1 MVGGMC
7 GNDNWINSY
16 LDAILDAGKGAS
28 GGGAGPGGGGGGGDR
43 PSLLLRERGHFS
55 PARYFVEEVIT
66 GYDET
71 DLYKTWSRANAM
83 RSPQERN
90 TRLENMTWRIWNLA
104 RKKKESEEA
113 NRLLKRRLE
122 TEKPRT
128 DAAAEMSEDLF
139 EGEKG
144 EDAGDAS
151 VAYGDSSASNTPRIS
166 SIDKLYIVLIRF
178 ASIVC

>member
-1 MVGGMC
+1 VSEF
-7 GNDNWINSY
+7 NPSSVITF
-16 LDAILDAGKGAS
+16 LLTFILHATVFHI
-28 GGGAGPGGGGGGGDR
+28 
-43 PSLLLRERGHFS
+43 PSLLPNSSGTQ
-55 PARYFVEEVIT
+55 A
-66 GYDET
+66 
-71 DLYKTWSRANAM
+71 
-83 RSPQERN
+83 
-90 TRLENMTWRIWNLA
+90 
-104 RKKKESEEA
+104 EEA

-166 SIDKLYIVLIRF
+166 SIDKLYIVLIRYGLVSLTSC
-178 ASIVC
+178 SIF